1 VDLDF
6 SPGQDKFRR
15 ELREFLEANVPEN
28 WVGIW
33 HHDWSAEWSSS
44 ITREMAD
51 RGWLTMHWPTE
62 FGGRAASVWDQ
73 AVVQEEL
80 FARHEPR
87 GGQYMGVNWIGPT
100 LMRFGEPDQLRE
112 LLPEISSGAV
122 QWAQLFSEPD
132 AGSDLAGLRTR
143 ITRDGDG
150 YVVNGEKIWT
160 SYANTATRGF
170 LLGRSDGAATR
181 TKGLSVLLIDMGAPG
196 VTVREIPSVVGD
208 HRFHSVSFQDVRVPF
223 DRLLGAEGQGW
234 DVAMWALPFE
244 RAGNA
249 RYARTTRLLG
259 LLERW
264 SQDRED
270 KARDSIV
277 DAWVMGRTAELLNY
291 ASLDVVARGG
301 TPSWQASTAFAFNA
315 RYETFVAGLWES
327 SAGFLATVASADEH
341 TLFGGEVESFAVCQ
355 APTVKIQAGSY
366 QVQLSI
372 IAQAALGL
380 QRSR

>member
-1 VDLDF
+1 MRV
-6 SPGQDKFRR
+6 R
-15 ELREFLEANVPEN
+15 A
-28 WVGIW
+28 
-33 HHDWSAEWSSS
+33 
-44 ITREMAD
+44 
-51 RGWLTMHWPTE
+51 E

-100 LMRFGEPDQLRE
+100 LMRFGRPDQHRE
-112 LLPEISSGAV
+112 LLPEISSGTV

-143 ITRDGDG
+143 ITRDGEG

-160 SYANTATRGF
+160 SYANAATRGF
-170 LLGRSDGAATR
+170 LLGRGDSGATR
-181 TKGLSVLLIDMGAPG
+181 TKGLSVLLIDMDAPG
-196 VTVREIPSVVGD
+196 ITVREIPSVVGD

-234 DVAMWALPFE
+234 EVAMWALPFE

-249 RYARTTRLLG
+249 RYARTTRILG
-259 LLERW
+259 LYERW
-264 SQDRED
+264 LRDRED
-270 KARDSIV
+270 RAPDSLV
-277 DAWVMGRTAELLNY
+277 DSWVMGRTAELLNY
-291 ASLDVVARGG
+291 ASLHVVARGG
-301 TPSWQASTAFAFNA
+301 TPSWEASAAFAFNA
-315 RYETFVAGLWES
+315 RYETFVAALWES
-327 SAGFLATVASADEH
+327 SAGFLTAVGSADEH
-341 TLFGGEVESFAVCQ
+341 ALFGGEVESFAMCQ

>member
-1 VDLDF
+1 MDLDF
-6 SPGQDKFRR
+6 SAGQDELRR
-15 ELREFLEANVPEN
+15 ELRAFLDDNVPEH

-33 HHDWSAEWSSS
+33 HHAWSAEWSSA
-44 ITREMAD
+44 ITRQLAD

-62 FGGRAASVWDQ
+62 YGGGAASVWDQ

-100 LMRFGEPDQLRE
+100 LMRFGRPEQVRA
-112 LLPEISSGAV
+112 LLPEISSGSV

-143 ITRDGDG
+143 ITRDDEG

-160 SYANTATRGF
+160 SYANLATRGF
-170 LLGRSDGAATR
+170 LVGRSDSAASR
-181 TKGLSVLLIDMGAPG
+181 TKGLSVLLVDMDTPG
-196 VTVREIPSVVGD
+196 ITVREIPSVVGD
-208 HRFHSVSFQDVRVPF
+208 HRFHSVSFQEVRVPF
-223 DRLLGAEGQGW
+223 DSLLGAEGQGW
-234 DVAMWALPFE
+234 EVAMWALPFE

-249 RYARTTRLLG
+249 RYARTTRLVG

-264 SQDRED
+264 LRDRDGGAQD
-270 KARDSIV
+270 SLV

-291 ASLDVVARGG
+291 ASLDVVARGE
-301 TPSWQASTAFAFNA
+301 TPSWQASAAFAFNA
-315 RYETFVAGLWES
+315 WYETFVAGLWES
-327 SAGFLATVASADEH
+327 SAGFLAAVDSADEH

-372 IAQAALGL
+372 IAQVALGL
-380 QRSR
+380 PRSR